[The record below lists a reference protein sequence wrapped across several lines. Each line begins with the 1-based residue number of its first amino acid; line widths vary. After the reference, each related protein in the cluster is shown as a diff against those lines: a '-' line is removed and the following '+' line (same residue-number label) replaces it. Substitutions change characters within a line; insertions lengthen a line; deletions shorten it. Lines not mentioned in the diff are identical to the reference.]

1 MGLKSIIK
9 YNVDFQYEITTRKYT
24 TMLNKALE
32 QKEIKEGLI
41 RATNIIDLIIEI
53 IRGSQQLK
61 QAKECLVNGNTE
73 GIKFKNPESEL
84 LAANLNFAEKQAQAK
99 ALDEE
104 FLRAKHALDG
114 RFDANRSAWLDGLCK
129 DLFEA

>member
-1 MGLKSIIK
+1 MPKNRRLRFARPMKSAAGK
-9 YNVDFQYEITTRKYT
+9 AQVDA
-24 TMLNKALE
+24 AL
-32 QKEIKEGLI
+32 
-41 RATNIIDLIIEI
+41 A
-53 IRGSQQLK
+53 
-61 QAKECLVNGNTE
+61 
-73 GIKFKNPESEL
+73 
-84 LAANLNFAEKQAQAK
+84 AEKQAQAK

>member
-1 MGLKSIIK
+1 MEQFVELMLATDRKARDMIDK
-9 YNVDFQYEITTRKYT
+9 ARQTR
-24 TMLNKALE
+24 AQAVADA
-32 QKEIKEGLI
+32 QKQAAEI
-41 RATNIIDLIIEI
+41 RAADEK
-53 IRGSQQLK
+53 R
-61 QAKECLVNGNTE
+61 
-73 GIKFKNPESEL
+73 
-84 LAANLNFAEKQAQAK
+84 LAAGTAQAAEKQAQAK